1 MTLDENIADNLGL
14 KIAFETFERSVRERR
29 RGNWR
34 NFDDFNDEQLFF
46 ASFAFVSYLEIKIF
60 ANFIPWIYTK

>member
-34 NFDDFNDEQLFF
+34 LTSLDDFNDEQLFF
-46 ASFAFVSYLEIKIF
+46 ASFAFVFCLIR
-60 ANFIPWIYTK
+60 N